1 MTSCPGCGA
10 PYETPCSYCGARRCV
25 DNPRPTMRRREITQA
40 EANDLAVRL
49 RAREWATLDP
59 WTQMQQAPP
68 MTAQQQYALM
78 QAQTMEAPSVGKCIG
93 NAFGMIFG
101 GLR

>member
-1 MTSCPGCGA
+1 
-10 PYETPCSYCGARRCV
+10 V
-25 DNPRPTMRRREITQA
+25 A
-40 EANDLAVRL
+40 ELQPE
-49 RAREWATLDP
+49 RARHWSDEFERLYRDDP
-59 WTQMQQAPP
+59 LLGPGLGPWVQMQQRQAPVTDLSEC
-68 MTAQQQYALM
+68 MAGFARDSRHWAQQHATAQQQYALM